1 MKKITSGKNG
11 STSGASP
18 AKQPEISLLL
28 HDIRSVYNVGS
39 IFRTADAFGV
49 ARIYLSGYTPT
60 PIDRFGRKRAD
71 VAKVALGAEDSVAWR
86 RLEGSPL
93 EFIKKYKI
101 KDNVVII
108 ALEQDPRSVDYRHVI
123 GKIYRENLDNSK
135 ILLILGNEIGGI
147 SRDILDHTDIIAEIP
162 MRGTKESL
170 NVSVAAGV
178 ALFGMFG

>member
-123 GKIYRENLDNSK
+123 G
-135 ILLILGNEIGGI
+135 NEIGGI